1 MPDLVNGFSGDHL
14 FLSNFYEHP
23 LTWDGDAYPSG
34 EAAYNAGKTLDPQ
47 WRAWIAAAPSPGE
60 AKRRGRRVELRPGWD
75 DLHRYVVMQQVLEA
89 KFGDP
94 VLAERLLATG
104 TACLIERN
112 TWHDQTWGCCS
123 CPRHQPA
130 LGKNLLGRYLMRRR
144 AQLDPRLAG
153 RWTRVACT
161 GHRPQGLPPGS
172 EPWLAEEL
180 RRIAAK
186 LAADRGMEVA
196 ISGAAAGTDL
206 LWAEA
211 AREVDVPVWL
221 YQPYRG
227 HDGRWQQDWRDRLT
241 VARSYA
247 ARVDTS
253 GTEFSVRVLHA
264 RSDWLIRDCDAIVAV
279 VDPDRRSGGTWQ
291 ALQRIPA
298 TMPLIRVDVRRR
310 RTTLREPA
318 PAVAR

>member
-1 MPDLVNGFSGDHL
+1 MLDLVNGFAGEYR

-23 LTWDGDAYPSG
+23 LTWDGADYPSG
-34 EAAYNAGKTLDPQ
+34 EAAYNAGKTLDPRR
-47 WRAWIAAAPSPGE
+47 RAWIAAAPSPGE
-60 AKRRGRRVELRPGWD
+60 AKRRGRRVPLRPGWD
-75 DLHRYVVMQQVLEA
+75 ELHRYVVMQQVLAA
-89 KFGDP
+89 KFSDP

-112 TWHDQTWGCCS
+112 TWHDQIWGCCS
-123 CPRHQPA
+123 CPRHQPVP
-130 LGKNLLGRYLMRRR
+130 GKNLLGQYLMRRR
-144 AQLDPRLAG
+144 AQLDPHLDGRLA
-153 RWTRVACT
+153 RVSCT

-172 EPWLAEEL
+172 EPWLAGEL

-186 LAADRGMEVA
+186 LAADRGMQVA

-211 AREVDVPVWL
+211 AHDTGVPVWL

-227 HDGRWQQDWRDRLT
+227 HDGRWSPDWRDRLT
-241 VARSYA
+241 AARGYA
-247 ARVDTS
+247 ARVDTL
-253 GTEFSVRVLHA
+253 GDVFSVPVLHA
-264 RSDWLIRDCDAIVAV
+264 RNDWMIRDCDAIVAV
-279 VDPDRRSGGTWQ
+279 VDPERRSGGTWQ

-298 TMPLIRVDVRRR
+298 TMPLVRIDVRQR

-318 PAVAR
+318 PAPAR